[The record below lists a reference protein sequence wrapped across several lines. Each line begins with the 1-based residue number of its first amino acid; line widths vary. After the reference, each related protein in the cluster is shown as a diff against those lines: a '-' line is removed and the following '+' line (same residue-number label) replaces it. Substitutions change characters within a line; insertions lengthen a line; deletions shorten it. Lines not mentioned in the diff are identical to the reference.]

1 MKAWRSI
8 ESIVAQFVLAIL
20 LMGLI
25 FSVPMAVM
33 AAIHG
38 LPVQAA
44 PLAYP
49 ETCDHVATA
58 DTIKIYFCE
67 DIDLFVNQLGF
78 MVFEP

>member
-1 MKAWRSI
+1 MSNVKLELRR
-8 ESIVAQFVLAIL
+8 FVRLFLTLWIL
-20 LMGLI
+20 FTVFDVGGY
-25 FSVPMAVM
+25 V
-33 AAIHG
+33 
-38 LPVQAA
+38 PVQAA

>member
-1 MKAWRSI
+1 MDAFFRGYIRGCKIGALIGIGILIGVW
-8 ESIVAQFVLAIL
+8 LANY
-20 LMGLI
+20 
-25 FSVPMAVM
+25 AT
-33 AAIHG
+33 
-38 LPVQAA
+38 PVQAA

-49 ETCDHVATA
+49 DTCDHVATA